1 MTFLLVLCI
10 VAGALILLLP
20 TEYLL
25 FVGIALAI
33 MCISIMVYACWQK
46 LKTIE
51 AKIDE
56 LNETD
61 GSDNNKEE

>member
-33 MCISIMVYACWQK
+33 ICISIMIYVCYKK
-46 LKTIE
+46 LQSIE

-61 GSDNNKEE
+61 DSDNNKEE